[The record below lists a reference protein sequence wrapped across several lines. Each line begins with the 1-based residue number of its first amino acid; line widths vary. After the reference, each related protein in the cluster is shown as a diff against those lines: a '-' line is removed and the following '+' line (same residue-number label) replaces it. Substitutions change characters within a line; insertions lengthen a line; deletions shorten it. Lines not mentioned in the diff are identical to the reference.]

1 MPPSDALKPLW
12 AKQESVEVGAEPA
25 FAFRYLASIENM
37 AADPGIERVEADGL
51 SRDRP
56 GMHGKTHLV
65 GGGSIDWVVADA
77 EADRQMV
84 IDLMLPDACVRFEL
98 RFEPREGGGTIFTQ
112 RVSLFGPNAADHLRG
127 AEAGFATSLRDGML
141 AVRDRIDAAA
151 AER

>member
-56 GMHGKTHLV
+56 GMRGKTYLV
-65 GGGSIDWVVADA
+65 GGGSTEWVVADA
-77 EADRQMV
+77 EADRRMV
-84 IDLMLPDACVRFEL
+84 IDLMLPDAFVRFDL
-98 RFEPREGGGTIFTQ
+98 RFEPRPGGGTIFTQ
-112 RVSLFGPNAADHLRG
+112 RVSLFGPNAAEYLG
-127 AEAGFATSLRDGML
+127 GVEAGFATSLRDGML

-151 AER
+151 AKR